1 MKELYLIPK
10 HIYDIMQTDKSQ
22 TDIKTKKKH
31 NNRLNE
37 RWGTTVLPPPLQNK
51 VHLNPIKIPDTRK
64 SNNRQHHYKP
74 TIYDQLNLRFKPE
87 NLHLANLILKYFE
100 KSSSTLWDE
109 YGDLFSPISGYN
121 IIDIIHDFIFDTDI
135 KDPLKI
141 DSYRFLVSSTNLPLH
156 YIRNNSLKNNLTKV
170 SHQQQ
175 GQDIRSRPITRQASK
190 SKKKVGGSIKL
201 SRPSSSWT
209 CY

>member
-10 HIYDIMQTDKSQ
+10 HVYDIMQAGTSQ
-22 TDIKTKKKH
+22 TTIKSKKKPSIH
-31 NNRLNE
+31 LNE

-51 VHLNPIKIPDTRK
+51 IHLNPVKIPDTRK
-64 SNNRQHHYKP
+64 SNNRQQHYKP

-87 NLHLANLILKYFE
+87 KLHLANLILKYFE

-156 YIRNNSLKNNLTKV
+156 YIRNNSLKNNLSKA
-170 SHQQQ
+170 SLQQNL
-175 GQDIRSRPITRQASK
+175 GNRPITRQTN
-190 SKKKVGGSIKL
+190 KKKIGGGVKL
-201 SRPSSSWT
+201 RHVLPSWT
-209 CY
+209 YY